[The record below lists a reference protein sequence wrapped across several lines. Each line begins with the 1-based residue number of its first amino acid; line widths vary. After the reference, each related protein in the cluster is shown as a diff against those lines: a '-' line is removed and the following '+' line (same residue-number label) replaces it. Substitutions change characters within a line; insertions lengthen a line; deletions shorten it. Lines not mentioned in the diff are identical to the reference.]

1 MPQGAHTHAMNNY
14 AAERQAFHRPRTSLG
29 VAAHYIKEIG
39 ILAPIAIGE
48 FVPDPQEKWR
58 YIRLISLATAL
69 FSQGMWTAR
78 IHAER
83 KAEREREGYSH
94 SHG

>member
-1 MPQGAHTHAMNNY
+1 MPQSARYHASGSQ
-14 AAERQAFHRPRTSLG
+14 AAARQAFHRPHTSLG
-29 VAAHYIKEIG
+29 LAAHYIKELG

-69 FSQGMWTAR
+69 LSQGMWTAR
-78 IHAER
+78 IHAGR
-83 KAEREREGYSH
+83 NTARGREH
-94 SHG
+94 ALHGHG